1 MTRLESEITCL
12 IHEVMEKE
20 KKDFPQIFQKSLK
33 EIISNLDFEENL
45 NFPNEE
51 E

>member
-1 MTRLESEITCL
+1 MTRGESEIICL

-20 KKDFPQIFQKSLK
+20 KKTFPKFFQKSLK
-33 EIISNLDFEENL
+33 EIYLDLRRNL